1 MSIFDKAGVG
11 TTVRDLPIKGATPG
25 HAPAFV
31 GVIEPLRP
39 SAFPATL
46 RQNTLPA
53 RQLIVSDDDIDRI
66 GENVSRDLGNTTQKI
81 ITKMSVGKFD
91 ELGAILTVIA
101 AEADKLDPASLQKG
115 GVVGWFQN
123 KFSDLKATLTMRLV
137 SAQEVFGD
145 LENKI
150 SMNITVQQQWI
161 TDMEGLYGENYN
173 HYGKIVAEMREVEGL
188 ISNCESQ
195 VAAWPAIDMD
205 SPNAAMEAQMV
216 RDAESKIHRLKL
228 KLDTLLRL
236 KTMTEINSPRIRQQ
250 QESSRTAVSTLKGI
264 MMNIPVIMM
273 EFALFKQTLDVNSS
287 IQLVSNVRD
296 LTEKSLLQGSA
307 GAKLAAISSAKA
319 LGTATIST
327 ETLSTL
333 RNRVLET
340 VTEVRQIERDDVV
353 RCTNDAKQL
362 VDGQKTLLT
371 ALQQTGSI

>member
-1 MSIFDKAGVG
+1 MSSGVFA
-11 TTVRDLPIKGATPG
+11 K
-25 HAPAFV
+25 V
-31 GVIEPLRP
+31 GVLKESNVAYAAGTSPRQ
-39 SAFPATL
+39 SAFPATI
-46 RQNTLPA
+46 REAGLPA
-53 RQLIVSDDDIDRI
+53 RNLLVSDDDIDRI
-66 GENVSRDLGNTTQKI
+66 GENVSRDLGSTTQKI

-101 AEADKLDPASLQKG
+101 SEADKLDPASLQKG

-123 KFSDLKATLTMRLV
+123 KFSDLKNTLTMRLS
-137 SAQEVFGD
+137 SAQQVFGD

-150 SMNITVQQQWI
+150 SVNITTQQSWI

-173 HYGKIVAEMREVEGL
+173 HYNKIVNEMREVQNL
-188 ISNCESQ
+188 IDTCESQ
-195 VAAWPAIDMD
+195 VASWPEIDLNG
-205 SPNAAMEAQMV
+205 PNAAMEAQMV

-250 QESSRTAVSTLKGI
+250 QEASRTAVSTLKGI

-307 GAKLAAISSAKA
+307 GAKLAAINSAKA

-333 RNRVLET
+333 RQRVLET
-340 VTEVRQIERDDVV
+340 VTEVRQVERDDVA
-353 RCTNDAKQL
+353 RCTTDAKEL
-362 VDGQKTLLT
+362 ANGQKSLLT
-371 ALQQTGSI
+371 ALKQSGTI